1 MKEAPPNV
9 SSPEIMTPATLA
21 RGQASDL
28 APLFATERIR
38 PSILQA
44 VVTIILGAGSYGF
57 TVGLWRGIEMAFFVA
72 IKTPA
77 LLFITLLVTGLL
89 NGILGLLLGTGI
101 GFRQS
106 ILCQLLAFSLAAILL
121 AALAPITFFLA
132 LEAPPMDSP
141 EAGRAHSFYLLIH
154 TALIGLGGF
163 LAVTR
168 LFELLKDFA
177 PTFQAARV
185 TLLSWLA
192 SNAFVGAQL
201 SYLLR
206 PFFGS
211 PSLEIQFLRPDPFN
225 GTFYEAVWNALSR
238 LASPVGAFAILLI
251 AILIVISILKRTLT
265 ANKSNQLHQ

>member
-1 MKEAPPNV
+1 
-9 SSPEIMTPATLA
+9 MTPATLA

-28 APLFATERIR
+28 GPLFATERLR

-57 TVGLWRGIEMAFFVA
+57 TVGLWRGIDMAFFVA

-77 LLFITLLVTGLL
+77 LLFITLLLTGLL
-89 NGILGLLLGTGI
+89 NGILGLLLGTGV

-132 LEAPPMDSP
+132 LEAPPADAP
-141 EAGRAHSFYLLIH
+141 ESARAHSFYLLIH

-168 LFELLKDFA
+168 LFDLLKDFA

-211 PSLEIQFLRPDPFN
+211 PSLKVEFMRPDPFN
-225 GTFYEAVWNALSR
+225 GTFYEAVWSALSR
-238 LASPVGAFAILLI
+238 IASPAGAIGILLFVLLI
-251 AILIVISILKRTLT
+251 AMTILKSVLDQ
-265 ANKSNQLHQ
+265 NKSNQVNV